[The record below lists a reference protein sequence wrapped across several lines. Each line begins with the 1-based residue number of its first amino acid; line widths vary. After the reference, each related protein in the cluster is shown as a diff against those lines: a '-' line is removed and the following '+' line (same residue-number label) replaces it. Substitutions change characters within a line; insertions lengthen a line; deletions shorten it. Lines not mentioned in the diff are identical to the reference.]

1 MIIEDILF
9 SVCQAFSDG
18 LFIWLRSDIALI
30 FNYRYELYEF
40 VTAIVRA
47 YAAAMTKS

>member
-9 SVCQAFSDG
+9 SVYQAFSDD

-30 FNYRYELYEF
+30 FNYRYQLCKF
-40 VTAIVRA
+40 VTAFVRA